1 MDEKKFQLAEKLRT
15 YISCYGINDFSE
27 ERLKKAGLTSAE
39 LENNFSK
46 REEIVELILTHERA
60 CFEKIFNEY
69 NFDGWNA
76 IDILLL
82 VSNEINERFFDVLI
96 HNQVRIP
103 LAIPD
108 IGIYQTM
115 ILLRKNLQT
124 F

>member
-82 VSNEINERFFDVLI
+82 VSNEINERF
-96 HNQVRIP
+96 RICS
-103 LAIPD
+103 
-108 IGIYQTM
+108 IYVFNNKRNEKFT
-115 ILLRKNLQT
+115 IFNH
-124 F
+124 FFI